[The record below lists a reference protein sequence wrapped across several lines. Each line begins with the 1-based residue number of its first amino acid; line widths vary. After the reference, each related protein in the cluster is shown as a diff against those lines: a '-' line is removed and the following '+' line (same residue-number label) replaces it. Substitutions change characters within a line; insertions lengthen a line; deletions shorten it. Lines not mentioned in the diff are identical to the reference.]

1 MYTYGQTVDDELTN
15 QSARFALVTL
25 WIDFIWVVIFQ
36 VKTAASSS
44 LSSSFYLGMQVSK
57 LAANE
62 ADVDLQLTNKT

>member
-25 WIDFIWVVIFQ
+25 WIDIIWLVILP

-44 LSSSFYLGMQVSK
+44 FNLRMHDSK
-57 LAANE
+57 LAAND